1 MLIFYAAACKF
12 WEKKVNEIFDLS
24 SSMKKAQI
32 KGARRVEEVNESIN
46 FINKKFDK
54 MEVGRTEKE
63 RQIFELKNKLKTLN
77 EKVETMERSLDC
89 HV

>member
-1 MLIFYAAACKF
+1 M
-12 WEKKVNEIFDLS
+12 
-24 SSMKKAQI
+24 
-32 KGARRVEEVNESIN
+32 EEVNESIN

-54 MEVGRTEKE
+54 MEVDRTEKE
-63 RQIFELKNKLKTLN
+63 RQIFELKNKVKTLN